1 MTWIDHLN
9 LFTPLDLTALA
20 CLVCAWL
27 LIGWWIENPPKSR
40 VSVSNLMSEYRR
52 EWMRQF
58 VNRDPRVYDAQV
70 MANMRQGATFFAS
83 ATMIAIGGGLALI
96 GDVDQLQSVANVLTP
111 ASTSEIVWEIKLL
124 VTILFVTNAF
134 LKFVWAHRLFGYGS
148 VIMSAVPNDPND
160 PNALARADKAAEI
173 NITAARSFNRGM
185 RSIYFSLA
193 SAAWLIGA
201 APLIGAAIFTF
212 LVLWRREFA
221 SRSRKALC
229 DMTDGM
235 GQPNP

>member
-1 MTWIDHLN
+1 MIWIDHLS
-9 LFTPLDLTALA
+9 LFSTLDFIALA
-20 CLVCAWL
+20 CLISTWL
-27 LIGWWIENPPKSR
+27 LISWWIENPPKSR

-58 VNRDPRVYDAQV
+58 VGREPRVYDAQV
-70 MANMRQGATFFAS
+70 MTNLRQGAAFFAS
-83 ATMIAIGGGLALI
+83 ASMIAIGGGLALI

-124 VTILFVTNAF
+124 VMVLFVTNAF

-148 VIMSAVPNDPND
+148 VVMSAVPNDPGD
-160 PNALARADKAAEI
+160 PNAMARADKAAEI

-185 RSIYFSLA
+185 RSVYFSLA

-201 APLIGAAIFTF
+201 SALIGAAIFTF

-221 SRSRKALC
+221 SHSRKALC
-229 DMTDGM
+229 ERTDGM
-235 GQPNP
+235 GQAEP